1 MSSLAPQALAALL
14 ALCLFPLQAALDG
27 SKPPPPDII
36 AVLPPPRLLPILAFG
51 HRGAAADL
59 LEIRATNFLMRSL
72 RDRPRADKQHL
83 ATLYDGVVSLD
94 PQDAEA
100 YWRAA
105 VYFFAIADQPEAARA
120 IIERGLSSVDPAHPR
135 RYMLAYELAA
145 ETIIQAL
152 DKPAAERDA
161 RIREAG
167 ALLIATEF
175 MTGAPPTLR
184 AIGQSLLRR
193 GLSLTQA
200 LEYETDKWLE
210 QARATSE
217 PQLRARYERRA
228 LEARAELAR
237 ARLQVQ
243 VDQWTKDLGAPPASL
258 ELLSQAGADVL
269 DPLGV
274 GFRLEGARVISPG
287 VDALRLERLLSAQFD
302 AWRRAHGG
310 AVPTAAQLGFEAP
323 PWLEV
328 HFGAEGVTV
337 RPRAP

>member
-1 MSSLAPQALAALL
+1 MSPLAPQAMAALL
-14 ALCLFPLQAALDG
+14 ALSLFPLQAALDE

-36 AVLPPPRLLPILAFG
+36 AVLPAPRLLPILAFG

-72 RDRPRADKQHL
+72 RDRPRAEKQHL
-83 ATLYDGVVSLD
+83 ETLYDGVVALD

-105 VYFFAIADQPEAARA
+105 VYFFSIADQPAAARA
-120 IIERGLSSVDPAHPR
+120 IIERGLKDVDPAHPR
-135 RYMLAYELAA
+135 RYLLAYELAA
-145 ETIIQAL
+145 QTIITAL
-152 DKPAAERDA
+152 EKPPAEREVA
-161 RIREAG
+161 VREAG
-167 ALLIATEF
+167 ALLVTTEL
-175 MTGAPPTLR
+175 MPGAPPTLV
-184 AIGQSLLRR
+184 AIGQNLLRR

-200 LEYETDKWLE
+200 LEYEAEKWLE
-210 QARATSE
+210 QARSTSE

-258 ELLSQAGADVL
+258 KQLAEAGANIA

-274 GFRLEGARVISPG
+274 GFRLEGARVVAPA
-287 VDALRLERLLSAQFD
+287 VDAARLERLLSAQLD

-310 AVPTAAQLGFEAP
+310 AVPTAAQLGFECP

-328 HFGAEGVTV
+328 HIGDEGVIV
-337 RPRAP
+337 RPRSS

>member
-1 MSSLAPQALAALL
+1 MSPFAPQAAAAVL

-27 SKPPPPDII
+27 SKPPPPDLI

-72 RDRPRADKQHL
+72 AERPRADKQHL
-83 ATLYDGVVSLD
+83 ATLYDGVVALD

-100 YWRAA
+100 YWRAG
-105 VYFFAIADQPEAARA
+105 VYFFSIADQPDAAAA
-120 IIERGLSSVDPAHPR
+120 ILQRGLRDVSPSHPR

-145 ETIIQAL
+145 EAIIRAMDQA
-152 DKPAAERDA
+152 PAAREA
-161 RIREAG
+161 AVHEAG
-167 ALLIATEF
+167 ALLVTTEL
-175 MTGAPPTLR
+175 MPGAPPTL
-184 AIGQSLLRR
+184 ALIGQNLLRR

-200 LEYETDKWLE
+200 LEYEAQKWRE
-210 QARATSE
+210 QAEGTSE

-228 LEARAELAR
+228 LEAQAELAR
-237 ARLQVQ
+237 ARLQAQ

-258 ELLSQAGADVL
+258 EQLARAGAAVE

-274 GFRLEGARVISPG
+274 GFRLEGARVVSPA
-287 VDALRLERLLSAQFD
+287 VEALRLERALAGRFD
-302 AWRRAHGG
+302 AWRAQHGG
-310 AVPTAAQLGFEAP
+310 GLPTAAELGVDPP

-328 HFGAEGVTV
+328 HIGDQGVTV
-337 RPRAP
+337 RPRLR